1 MVASIRIIGSLNVD
15 MVTVTP
21 RFPRPG
27 ETLTATSFSTLAGG
41 KGANQAVACGR
52 LSRKSPKDNETPSE
66 SHAEVEMI
74 GAVGGK
80 DGHFDVILKPTLRRS
95 GVGSSKV
102 RTVDNDHTGVAVITV
117 DSSAGGENRILFAP
131 GANYSGMQ
139 PTPEVLSTCLAEPMP
154 DILVM
159 QCEIPT
165 ETVIA
170 ILRGVLKMRKEG
182 KCNTQVVFNTAPA
195 PEDGLPPDVW
205 PAVDHLVMNETEAEI
220 MAPRNI
226 PAEAGEIGGQG
237 RRVEIAKYYHG
248 LGVRFVIITLGSAG
262 LWYSAADPFD
272 ASGETP
278 NANWLRVMNFVPAK
292 KVEKVVDTTAAG
304 DTFVGAY
311 SVRMAEFSNN
321 KTGKVQDLSL
331 EERRTLYDTVTKD
344 AAAWAASASAI
355 CVQRAGAMDSIPFM
369 DEVATL

>member
-21 RFPRPG
+21 RFPGPG
-27 ETLTATSFSTLAGG
+27 ETLTATSFNILAGG

-52 LSRKSPKDNETPSE
+52 QSRKLPKDNEEPAKSDVN
-66 SHAEVEMI
+66 VEMI

-80 DGHFDVILKPTLRRS
+80 DGQYTTILEPVLSRS
-95 GVGSSKV
+95 GVSSSNVKV
-102 RTVDNDHTGVAVITV
+102 VENDHTGVAVITV
-117 DSSAGGENRILFAP
+117 DSSAGGENRILFSP

-139 PTPEVLSTCLAEPMP
+139 PTPEVLSRCLAEPMP

-170 ILRGVLKMRKEG
+170 ILRGVNAMKRDG
-182 KCNTQVVFNTAPA
+182 KCATQVVFNPAPA
-195 PEDGLPPDVW
+195 PEDGLPADAW
-205 PAVDHLVMNETEAEI
+205 GAVDHLVLNETEAEL
-220 MAPRNI
+220 MAPKDI
-226 PAEAGEIGGQG
+226 PAEVGEVGGQG
-237 RRVEIAKYYHG
+237 RREEIAKYYHG
-248 LGVRFVIITLGSAG
+248 LGVRTVIVTLGSAG
-262 LWYSAADPFD
+262 LWYSAADPYD
-272 ASGETP
+272 ASTTTP
-278 NANWLRVMNFVPAK
+278 GADWLRVMAFVPAK

-311 SVRMAEFSNN
+311 SVRMAEFNN
-321 KTGKVQDLSL
+321 KTIGRVQDMSV
-331 EERRTLYDTVTKD
+331 EERKVLYSKVTQD
-344 AAAWAASASAI
+344 AASWAAAASAV

-369 DEVATL
+369 DEVNL